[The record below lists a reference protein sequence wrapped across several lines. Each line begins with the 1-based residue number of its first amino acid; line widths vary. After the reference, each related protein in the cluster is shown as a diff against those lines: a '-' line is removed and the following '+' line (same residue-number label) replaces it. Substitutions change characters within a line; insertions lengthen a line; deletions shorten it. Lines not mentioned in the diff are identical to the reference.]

1 MAVMTLRLVLHCFM
15 AYRSMSVSGLV
26 AKARVRTSPATDT
39 RLGVVEDCGDWPGN
53 HEKPVSSGC
62 ALLWMSTS
70 LDRPYSPYSEGYS
83 RVTFRCRD

>member
-39 RLGVVEDCGDWPGN
+39 RLGVVEDCGDGRETMRNLYPAGA
-53 HEKPVSSGC
+53 PFCG
-62 ALLWMSTS
+62 
-70 LDRPYSPYSEGYS
+70 
-83 RVTFRCRD
+83 